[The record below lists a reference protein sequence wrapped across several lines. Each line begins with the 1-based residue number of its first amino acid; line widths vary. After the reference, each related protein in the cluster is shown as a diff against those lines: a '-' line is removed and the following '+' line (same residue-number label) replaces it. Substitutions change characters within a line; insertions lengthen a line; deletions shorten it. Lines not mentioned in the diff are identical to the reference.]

1 MAVPDTASAA
11 PPRRHRSTVAPLLA
25 VIAVAAGTVSIFSW
39 PVLGPA
45 IGMVV
50 ACTAVLAARHAVR
63 RTLDAAAAARVGQ
76 WRSDLDA
83 TMSADVI
90 AAKVADL
97 ACELSGARCAELVLL
112 REGVGWRLSTHDPA
126 PGWHPLP
133 DPLRQSGVHADVARG
148 PTIVHLG
155 RGRRTDTPEQRR
167 RRSDLLGDAAPPAMV
182 VPLHGSHALGTLL
195 VAEPTAGRFAPAA
208 QAKLQILAA
217 HATGALDTSLITEQI
232 RRAADRQLLTAATD
246 ELTGLPNRSEFVERV
261 DAAARM
267 SSAGKLVAVLLVNL
281 DRFREIN
288 ATFGHHVGDQLLK
301 QFGIRLRDSLPVTAT
316 VARLGG
322 DEFAV
327 LLCELR
333 DQQSVRDIAEEL
345 LDELAEPH
353 SVGEAALQLE
363 ASIGVALAPLH
374 ADNAVAL
381 LQGAD
386 VAMETAKDK
395 RSGVEVFDASRG
407 TQDASHLQLLADL
420 RRAIDNGDLSMVY
433 QPKAVLRTRE
443 VHGVE
448 ALLRWKHAD
457 RGHVP
462 PGEFI
467 PIAER
472 TGLIHPLTRWVLRTV
487 VAQQHAWRAD
497 GLELEVAVNLS
508 ARNLLDDTLP
518 TEIAA
523 LLEEYD
529 VSPRLLRL
537 EITESSL
544 IVDPG
549 RADTI
554 LAELH
559 RLGISLSVDD
569 FGTGYSSLA
578 HLLRLPVDEIKVDRS
593 FVSGLLERRSE
604 AAIVHATVDL
614 GRRLEI
620 TVTAEGVEDQA
631 TWAKLAELG
640 CDLGQGF
647 WLARPMDAAALERWL
662 GDFRAGDVAEPTG
675 PPTTPAAAQG

>member
-1 MAVPDTASAA
+1 
-11 PPRRHRSTVAPLLA
+11 LLA
-25 VIAVAAGTVSIFSW
+25 VMAVAAGTASIFSR
-39 PVLGPA
+39 PVLGLA
-45 IGMVV
+45 LGVVV
-50 ACTAVLAARHAVR
+50 ACTAVLAWR
-63 RTLDAAAAARVGQ
+63 RSPSAASGPLDAAALARVAQ

-83 TMSADVI
+83 TMATDAIGARVLDI
-90 AAKVADL
+90 
-97 ACELSGARCAELVLL
+97 ACELSGARRAELVLL
-112 REGVGWRLSTHDPA
+112 REGVGWRLRAHDTQL
-126 PGWHPLP
+126 GWHPLP
-133 DPLRQSGVHADVARG
+133 DPLRLSGAHSEVARG
-148 PTIVHLG
+148 STVVHLG
-155 RGRRTDTPEQRR
+155 RARVRETPERR
-167 RRSDLLGDAAPPAMV
+167 RWRGDLFGDAAPPALL

-195 VAEPTAGRFAPAA
+195 VAEPSARRFASSA
-208 QAKLQILAA
+208 QAKLQVLAA

-232 RRAADRQLLTAATD
+232 RRAAERQLLTAATD
-246 ELTGLPNRSEFVERV
+246 ALTGLPNRAEFVERV
-261 DAAARM
+261 DTAARL
-267 SSAGKLVAVLLVNL
+267 SSASMLVAVLLVNL

-345 LDELAEPH
+345 RDDLARPH
-353 SVGEAALQLE
+353 AVGGATLQLE

-386 VAMETAKDK
+386 VAMEAAKGA
-395 RSGVEVFDASRG
+395 RSGVEVYDPSRG
-407 TQDASHLQLLADL
+407 THDASHLQLLVDL
-420 RRAIDNGDLSMVY
+420 RRAIESGELSMVY
-433 QPKAVLRTRE
+433 QPKATLRTHE
-443 VHGVE
+443 IHGVE
-448 ALLRWKHAD
+448 ALLRWQHAT

-467 PIAER
+467 PIAEQ

-487 VAQQHAWRAD
+487 VAQQRAWRVD

-523 LLEEYD
+523 LLEEYQ

-549 RADTI
+549 RAETV

-593 FVSGLLERRSE
+593 FVSGLLARRSE
-604 AAIVHATVDL
+604 AAIVRATVDL

-647 WLARPMDAAALERWL
+647 WLARPMDAVALERWL
-662 GDFRAGDVAEPTG
+662 DDFRTTGVAGPTG
-675 PPTTPAAAQG
+675 SPSRSPAAQG